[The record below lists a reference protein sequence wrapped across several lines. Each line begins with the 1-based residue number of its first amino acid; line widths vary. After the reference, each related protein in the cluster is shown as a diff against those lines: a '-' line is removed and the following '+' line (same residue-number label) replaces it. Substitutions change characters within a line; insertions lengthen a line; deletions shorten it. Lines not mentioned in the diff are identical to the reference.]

1 MVSIGG
7 SNLDTARP
15 GVSVSMEN
23 IVDEV
28 KNVENLLHDSQE
40 IQRVGAQRVA
50 REFARVTEELA
61 GEHERR
67 RLSSLSNPNND
78 FFYYRNDQTIN
89 SLSILK
95 NDDGNNREIKY
106 PDVLSHEII
115 KSQYQPLFRT
125 NEFSIL
131 PDDIHRLK
139 KDYINDIHNPNAN
152 RFFLSTDFQRSH
164 RETYYNNLKN
174 NNLIIKETYNDVFN
188 ILSKKDFYSK
198 KHSFGN
204 KVAGFYLNSIGS
216 SVLGKLANIALDNEN
231 INFANNHGNNKF
243 YNKDI
248 EEIRINSNTL
258 DFDYFD
264 DEEKKKLFSIM
275 FSSFTDDNK
284 LYKDCNENNFI
295 VNSDKIFNQNLLNT
309 SISLNG
315 IYKDSLYNHQ
325 NSNDGEKFKESLKLI
340 DSESFDV
347 LPILKNES
355 ILNKIDNNEFFNPY
369 LYDNVNKINHT
380 TFNIAGLNP
389 DSYMKKDQQGRISS
403 INSKVGDVFNNSLF
417 LSNKLSKYIRFIDTS
432 VSYIDSTYN
441 EKQNNIPLIIRD
453 EESRYSNYFFNH
465 SIVPEIRFFEKDVI
479 APQLAYMSDIRYFD
493 NKNLDYHI
501 GTILGDSD
509 ATRASKILNSPK
521 FVYNFKRTNEDFD
534 SKYPLKKIDIIVTE
548 NALNYRFFES
558 TGLYT
563 RYPLPTFN
571 ILFNQ
576 WAFRKYSST
585 LSDDILNFEVF
596 NNEQAESDRINNS
609 QENRWSLNLKNT
621 LNYYTKEIVYESNR
635 SDIHKEIKNL
645 IFPDSNDD
653 SPFISK
659 NMNDYSF
666 DNATGFV
673 LFKNS
678 MNNVSV
684 DELHKKFV
692 LFEDEYTVDSEFSPN
707 RIVLSSSK
715 NNVVNEGY
723 VETSIDD
730 IKKVSFEDYGYSW
743 QKISL
748 DLSNNMFELK
758 KKCLE
763 NNNKTDFLKYMLKY
777 KEKVKSVKQN
787 NPDFSLAYSDVN
799 NVAVDKKESSDFLA
813 SLDEDL
819 FIQKFNFSEP
829 YGNVKNSITAINN
842 QSIDEISLE
851 INANSVKEYAS
862 LMYKNS
868 IFKTE
873 KVYYDFIKDQTSS
886 IIESIT
892 DDAKNSNLGPNAYDK
907 LLSDVII
914 NKDDDFIFEILASS
928 AISEYKGLLNESIDF
943 LSINNSTGG
952 DYENYLNSIYSV
964 ENIKRQKSYNLRT
977 YKYPD
982 GNISQKF
989 NRPKG
994 QWSPDQPEKNTAKIS
1009 YDNADFDFDIDDHV
1023 LDCGILPGNT
1033 FNFCFPFV
1041 TTKYNYKSNKEKDF
1055 HCSIYKDQADTYLL
1069 ADKKKFD
1076 QVGNTDANSNLA
1088 DLYEFY
1094 FSSFY
1099 NNDVYLDVSKA
1110 KSVMWRNIKNVGPI
1124 CEIKSLIK
1132 DNFIKKVGTEYY
1144 YVNFENE
1151 INNLTFSKSDASS
1164 GNIDPFQDLSD
1175 PENPIDRDHS
1185 YGYRSVQYDILDY
1198 TFSSRA
1204 SKLKSVINRIIMDC
1218 FFQFSKD
1225 FNLKIASL
1233 SSIERI
1239 YRFVKDNSEMSK
1251 NILGLL
1257 KPLCLMYTTYFDSI
1271 VDLSIRNFLYKS
1283 LNDQTEYQAFYGKSR
1298 LMWDEDVVN
1307 LVLKPREIGS
1317 NKDDNKKY
1325 KLDSEVATED
1335 NGEASEMLYLKFHS
1349 EIGLI
1354 SKALSNSSIL
1364 NIMSIDNIFSYFTEF
1379 ENFKSEASVDSSVIA
1394 EKLESLEENLNIENS
1409 NDLLSNKSR
1418 INLIAKNLNDYYYY
1432 QTLEYNKYYNLQRNI
1447 NTNLKAKFDNVINN
1461 SETKMFS
1468 THLKRDETL
1477 ASLARQS
1484 TDFINGNYQQYDVVR
1499 FGIDLEMSE
1508 VLRNRRIL
1516 KFKINIFNHKY
1527 PNITVPSIYKF
1538 YTPIFTEVT
1547 PAHFNLMTN
1556 VRRLDNSNYTKRVED
1571 NLGFYDYNEDSLK
1584 DRYRILSKN
1593 EGIAYVSLDLINNVN
1608 NERMFNSEES
1618 LLDITPAKK
1627 FLIGKSIVESAI
1639 ISNMI
1644 KHIGYINQK
1653 EFNENNIRSINVDNL
1668 NRLSNV
1674 ASGFF
1679 NSLNKESF
1687 EQIFLESYDNSIE
1700 VINEEEEIDY
1710 NTLFE
1715 KKVYSL
1721 DFLNKTSDYIDLS
1734 KIENIFS
1741 DKKLYDVFSILISR
1755 KDIKDLLEKQYAENN
1770 RILRII
1776 TNENFFDSF
1785 SYVIQ
1790 AEIV

>member
-1 MVSIGG
+1 MVSIG
-7 SNLDTARP
+7 SSSFSLATSRTDASELVN
-15 GVSVSMEN
+15 
-23 IVDEV
+23 EV
-28 KNVENLLHDSQE
+28 RNVERQTESISDPSQD
-40 IQRVGAQRVA
+40 ISL
-50 REFARVTEELA
+50 EFASQFVQEDEKRI
-61 GEHERR
+61 
-67 RLSSLSNPNND
+67 LSSLSNPSND
-78 FFYYRNDQTIN
+78 FFYYRRDDQIID

-115 KSQYQPLFRT
+115 KSQYQPLFKT
-125 NEFSIL
+125 NEFSVL

-139 KDYINDIHNPNAN
+139 KDYINDIHNANAN
-152 RFFLSTDFQRSH
+152 RFFLSTNFQKSH
-164 RETYYNNLKN
+164 RETYFNNLKN
-174 NNLIIKETYNDVFN
+174 NNLTVKEIYDDVFN
-188 ILSKKDFYSK
+188 ILNKKNFYSK
-198 KHSFGN
+198 KHNFGN

-216 SVLGKLANIALDNEN
+216 SVLGKLANIVLNNEN
-231 INFANNHGNNKF
+231 INFANNYGDTNF

-264 DEEKKKLFSIM
+264 DDEKKKIFSIM

-315 IYKDSLYNHQ
+315 IYKDSLYNLQ
-325 NSNDGEKFKESLKLI
+325 SFENTFSGDEKFKESLKII
-340 DSESFDV
+340 DSEAFDV
-347 LPILKNES
+347 LPVLKNES
-355 ILNKIDNNEFFNPY
+355 ILHKIDNNEFFNPY
-369 LYDNVNKINHT
+369 LYDNVNKVNHK
-380 TFNIAGLNP
+380 TFNIANLNP
-389 DSYMKKDQQGRISS
+389 DSYMKKDQKGRISS
-403 INSKVGDVFNNSLF
+403 INEEVGKVFNESLF
-417 LSNKLSKYIRFIDTS
+417 LSNKLSKYIRFIYNS
-432 VSYIDSTYN
+432 GSYIDDTYN
-441 EKQNNIPLIIRD
+441 EKQNNIPLISNN
-453 EESRYSNYFFNH
+453 EKSNYSNYFFNH
-465 SIVPEIRFFEKDVI
+465 SIVPEIRFFSDDVPQ
-479 APQLAYMSDIRYFD
+479 PQLAYMSDIRYFD
-493 NKNLDYHI
+493 NNSLSYHI
-501 GTILGDSD
+501 DSIFPNSD
-509 ATRASKILNSPK
+509 KPRASKILNNAK
-521 FVYNFKRTNEDFD
+521 FVYNFKRTNEDFNN
-534 SKYPLKKIDIIVTE
+534 KFPLKKIDIIVTE
-548 NALNYRFFES
+548 NVRSFRDAGTSFES
-558 TGLYT
+558 TRL
-563 RYPLPTFN
+563 PLPTFH
-571 ILFNQ
+571 IPFNQ
-576 WAFRKYSST
+576 WAFRKYNSN
-585 LSDDILNFEVF
+585 LSDNILEFEVF
-596 NNEQAESDRINNS
+596 NGNTQVNDDINESSGQ
-609 QENRWSLNLKNT
+609 WSLNLKNT
-621 LNYYTKEIVYESNR
+621 LNYYTKERVYKRVR
-635 SDIHKEIKNL
+635 SDMHREIKKL
-645 IFPDSNDD
+645 IFPNGNAV
-653 SPFISK
+653 PFISK
-659 NMNDYSF
+659 DSNEYRFND
-666 DNATGFV
+666 ATGFV

-678 MNNVSV
+678 MNNVSI
-684 DELHKKFV
+684 DELYNKFV
-692 LFEDEYTVDSEFSPN
+692 LYEDAFTDDSEFSS
-707 RIVLSSSK
+707 RRVILSSSK
-715 NNVVNEGY
+715 NNIEKNGY

-743 QKISL
+743 QQISL

-763 NNNKTDFLKYMLKY
+763 NNNATDFLYYMLEY
-777 KEKVKSVKQN
+777 KEKARSAKQN
-787 NPDFSLAYSDVN
+787 NSDFTLAYSDVN
-799 NVAVDKKESSDFLA
+799 AVSIDKKESSDFLT

-829 YGNVKNSITAINN
+829 HGNIKNSISAINN
-842 QSIDEISLE
+842 QSIDEINLK
-851 INANSVKEYAS
+851 INADSVKEYAS

-873 KVYYDFIKDQTSS
+873 KVYYDFVKDQMSS
-886 IIESIT
+886 IV
-892 DDAKNSNLGPNAYDK
+892 DNFNSNNNLRMNAYDK

-914 NKDDDFIFEILASS
+914 NKDDDFIFEMLASS
-928 AISEYKGLLNESIDF
+928 AIAEYKGLLNK
-943 LSINNSTGG
+943 SINYSNINDATDGS
-952 DYENYLNSIYSV
+952 YEKFLNSIYSV

-982 GNISQKF
+982 GSISQKF
-989 NRPKG
+989 NRPTG
-994 QWSPDQPEKNTAKIS
+994 SWTLEQPEKNTANFN
-1009 YDNADFDFDIDDHV
+1009 YNNTDFSFDVNDHV

-1033 FNFCFPFV
+1033 FNFCFPFI

-1055 HCSIYKDQADTYLL
+1055 HCSIYKNIEGQYLL

-1076 QVGNTDANSNLA
+1076 QIGNNSDNSKLA

-1110 KSVMWRNIKNVGPI
+1110 KSVMWRNIENVGPI
-1124 CEIKSLIK
+1124 CEIKNLVK
-1132 DNFIKKVGTEYY
+1132 DNIFKNNNNRVD
-1144 YVNFENE
+1144 FENE
-1151 INNLTFSKSDASS
+1151 IKNLTFSQLDANF
-1164 GNIDPFQDLSD
+1164 GNIDPFQDSTG
-1175 PENPIDRDHS
+1175 EQNPRDHS
-1185 YGYRSVQYDILDY
+1185 YGYRSIQHDILDY
-1198 TFSSRA
+1198 TFSSISSRVT
-1204 SKLKSVINRIIMDC
+1204 KLKSVINRIVMDC

-1233 SSIERI
+1233 NSIESI
-1239 YRFVKDNSEMSK
+1239 YKFVKDNSTMSK

-1257 KPLCLMYTTYFDSI
+1257 KPLCLMYTAYFDSI
-1271 VDLSIRNFLYKS
+1271 VDLSIRKFLYKS
-1283 LNDQTEYQAFYGKSR
+1283 LNDETDYSSFYQKSE
-1298 LMWDEDVVN
+1298 LMWDEDIVA
-1307 LVLKPREIGS
+1307 LVLKPREIAS
-1317 NKDDNKKY
+1317 NIGDNKKY
-1325 KLDSEVATED
+1325 KLNSEVATED

-1354 SKALSNSSIL
+1354 SKTLNNSSIL
-1364 NIMSIDNIFSYFTEF
+1364 NIMSIDNIFSYFNEF
-1379 ENFKSEASVDSSVIA
+1379 ENFKNEAGVDASIVA
-1394 EKLESLEENLNIENS
+1394 ERLENLEDNLNIENA

-1418 INLIAKNLNDYYYY
+1418 INLISKNLNDYFYY
-1432 QTLEYNKYYNLQRNI
+1432 QTVEYNKYYEPLRNI
-1447 NTNLKAKFDNVINN
+1447 NTNLRQKFDNIINN
-1461 SETKMFS
+1461 EEEKMFS
-1468 THLKRDETL
+1468 THLKRDEIL
-1477 ASLARQS
+1477 ASLAKQS
-1484 TDFINGNYQQYDVVR
+1484 TEFINGNYQQYDVIR

-1547 PAHFNLMTN
+1547 PSHFNLMTN
-1556 VRRLDNSNYTKRVED
+1556 TRRLNDSNYTKRIED

-1593 EGIAYVSLDLINNVN
+1593 EGIAHVSLELINNVN
-1608 NERMFNSEES
+1608 NERMFNSEGN

-1653 EFNENNIRSINVDNL
+1653 ELNENNIRSINVDNI

-1679 NSLNKESF
+1679 NSLSKESF

-1700 VINEEEEIDY
+1700 TLNEEEEIDY
-1710 NTLFE
+1710 NALFE

-1721 DFLNKTSDYIDLS
+1721 DFLNKASDYIDLS